1 MFPVF
6 RVEAGSNSNRWTSS
20 GAMGRCSTPELES
33 EDALQYEKELLF
45 GFVMVPDELALH
57 LGEFYFLAVEF
68 FHHPGLPVIGDGR
81 EFVRQVHR
89 RSFHGGLLARAT
101 S

>member
-33 EDALQYEKELLF
+33 EDALY
-45 GFVMVPDELALH
+45 